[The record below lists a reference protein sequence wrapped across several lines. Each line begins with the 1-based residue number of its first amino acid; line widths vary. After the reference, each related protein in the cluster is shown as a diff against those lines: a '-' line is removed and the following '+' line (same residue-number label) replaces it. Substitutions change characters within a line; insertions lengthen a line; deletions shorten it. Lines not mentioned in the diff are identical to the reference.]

1 MKKGTTILLLAL
13 LAVVCLAVSCKN
25 DPPPHVHT
33 YDMTSWEK
41 DDDNHWHKATCEHKE
56 EVKDKA
62 EHTWDEGVKTK
73 PAGYGTAGERT
84 YTCTVCEKTKTEPIA
99 ALEAKDCSVAFATGY
114 SPNSSYNG
122 KPIAIDKSKV
132 VRIANGETTAIDD
145 PSSISFMF
153 KTSGADD
160 STYSEEAPSNS
171 GSYIV
176 KIKVAESAEWKE
188 CSQTF
193 DFTISPAKLSLKA
206 GKDLVFE
213 FDNES
218 TTFTVNAVNVFDGLA
233 EGEAQ
238 INLVVEFNGKDAGS
252 THKAHC
258 LEIGSSHANAS
269 NYVLAEAVETK
280 LANAKIS
287 PKTVYLSGEYTFFRC
302 DSTTGINFM
311 IPSGL
316 PDDNVELKVKL
327 DRKGNNWQEL
337 DQEYDFK
344 SCGYTVSLYEP
355 NKNYEPRIADS
366 GAKVVIK
373 TGNGTVLTEEIEND
387 YTTKEDGYLVC
398 HFKKLKKS
406 TRYSISVIPEG
417 KTTPVSHDRLTM
429 LGKEAYIGGT
439 IIFNIQNITTDRE
452 FVFNGITNDTATLYV
467 KGEPN
472 TKYKVKV
479 STVN

>member
-1 MKKGTTILLLAL
+1 
-13 LAVVCLAVSCKN
+13 
-25 DPPPHVHT
+25 
-33 YDMTSWEK
+33 MTSWEK

-62 EHTWDEGVKTK
+62 AHTWDEGVETK

-84 YTCTVCEKTKTEPIA
+84 YTCTVCEKTKTKPIA

-145 PSSISFMF
+145 PSSISFVF

-176 KIKVAESAEWKE
+176 KITVAGFAEWKE
-188 CSQTF
+188 CYQTF

-218 TTFTVNAVNVFDGLA
+218 TTFTVNAANVFDGLA
-233 EGEAQ
+233 EGEEK

-252 THKAHC
+252 THKTHH

-287 PKTVYLSGEYTFFRC
+287 PKTVYLSGEYTFKEIEYHVGKGVKPVFVV
-302 DSTTGINFM
+302 
-311 IPSGL
+311 PSGL
-316 PDDNVELKVKL
+316 SDNAELKLLLTRNTSEWWSNGKTYEIL
-327 DRKGNNWQEL
+327 SSE
-337 DQEYDFK
+337 
-344 SCGYTVSLYEP
+344 YTVSLFEENP
-355 NKNYEPRIADS
+355 NYVPKISEG
-366 GAKVVIK
+366 GAKVYIK
-373 TGNGTVLTEEIEND
+373 KLNPIHDLTFDMEATLTSQD
-387 YTTKEDGYLVC
+387 DGYLVC
-398 HFKKLKKS
+398 RTPSPLEKSKRYRIEVCKKDGTPISINKLTMVGAYDLGYPQTYFIYNVNEQGEFMYYSLYNDKNAFFYVRGEANTEYKLKF
-406 TRYSISVIPEG
+406 TRVE
-417 KTTPVSHDRLTM
+417 
-429 LGKEAYIGGT
+429 
-439 IIFNIQNITTDRE
+439 
-452 FVFNGITNDTATLYV
+452 
-467 KGEPN
+467 
-472 TKYKVKV
+472 
-479 STVN
+479 